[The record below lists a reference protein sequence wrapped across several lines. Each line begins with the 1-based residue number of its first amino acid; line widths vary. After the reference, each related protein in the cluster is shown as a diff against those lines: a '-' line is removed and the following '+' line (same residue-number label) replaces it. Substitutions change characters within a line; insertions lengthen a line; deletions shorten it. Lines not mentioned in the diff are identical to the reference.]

1 MGRSL
6 EALVLATRASAPMTV
21 QPNRPRLSFLI
32 SGISMLTSDNRRRI
46 SIPSHDYSLRR
57 KVEAAGYV
65 IESGDAQTYRMRL
78 DFPHGLRT
86 TPWVS

>member
-1 MGRSL
+1 MLNNERPRVLIPTHDYAGRRQL
-6 EALVLATRASAPMTV
+6 EA
-21 QPNRPRLSFLI
+21 
-32 SGISMLTSDNRRRI
+32 
-46 SIPSHDYSLRR
+46 
-57 KVEAAGYV
+57 KGYV